1 MNDAISTLPWAAAP
15 QGNAIGLYARATPGH
30 AERVEATLALL
41 RQAAAEHDGK
51 IVFANS
57 LGAEDMV
64 LTHLIAT
71 AGLPIAIGTLETGA
85 LHAETLAL
93 IPEIESRYGLK
104 VELYRPRQESVVHFV
119 RQNGEQA
126 MYRSVELRKS
136 CCQIRKLE
144 PLGRM
149 LEGRSAWVSGLRREQ
164 SANRGGMPAREVE
177 ASGRVKFNPL
187 VDWSWADVWH
197 YIEQNDVPY
206 NALHDQFMPSIG
218 CAPCTRAIAVGEEF
232 RAGRWWWE
240 DEAAKECGLHVP
252 SARAQAELVAA

>member
-1 MNDAISTLPWAAAP
+1 
-15 QGNAIGLYARATPGH
+15 
-30 AERVEATLALL
+30 
-41 RQAAAEHDGK
+41 
-51 IVFANS
+51 
-57 LGAEDMV
+57 
-64 LTHLIAT
+64 
-71 AGLPIAIGTLETGA
+71 
-85 LHAETLAL
+85 
-93 IPEIESRYGLK
+93 
-104 VELYRPRQESVVHFV
+104 
-119 RQNGEQA
+119 
-126 MYRSVELRKS
+126 
-136 CCQIRKLE
+136 
-144 PLGRM
+144 M